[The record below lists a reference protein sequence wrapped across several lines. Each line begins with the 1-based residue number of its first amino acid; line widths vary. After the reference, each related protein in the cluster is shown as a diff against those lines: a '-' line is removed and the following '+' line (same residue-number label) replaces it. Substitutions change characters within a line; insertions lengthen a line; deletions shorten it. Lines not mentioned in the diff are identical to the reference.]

1 MWRLHLIWQFCREGR
16 TGYTKTA
23 VIQLRVAIGRDAGD
37 IQLSRMVYAPP
48 SDGSR
53 WQGLAALCW
62 LVLTDALLLAWLAL
76 KPIGWISF
84 LLLLVFLVTLPVL
97 VHLTMRTWGAF
108 NLEYWLDRNALR
120 VRWAGTCQ
128 VIPLHCIRRIIE
140 GVDEM
145 SLRPSPLDWPSPFVR
160 IVEGGQ
166 GRKLVR
172 LASVSLDQCLLIE
185 TDNGIFAISPA
196 DPVGFLEELQALNR
210 LGLSRTLPL
219 VREHPT
225 NYYALATESP
235 AGRWLLLAGLIGCL
249 ALFGYLM
256 IRFPHLPEALVFH
269 YNRQG
274 VPDSIRPK
282 NALFLLPV
290 IGLLTYLTNTLAG
303 LWMRMQ
309 GQPSGAYL
317 FWTGSLLVQALSLL
331 ALFSLTT

>member
-1 MWRLHLIWQFCREGR
+1 M
-16 TGYTKTA
+16 
-23 VIQLRVAIGRDAGD
+23 
-37 IQLSRMVYAPP
+37 SRMVYAPP
-48 SDGSR
+48 SDGTR

-62 LVLTDALLLAWLAL
+62 LLLTDAILLAWLVFM
-76 KPIGWISF
+76 PVGWSSF
-84 LLLLVFLVTLPVL
+84 LLLLIFVATLPVL
-97 VHLTMRTWGAF
+97 VHLTRRTWGAF

-128 VIPLHCIRRIIE
+128 VIPLHCILRIIE
-140 GVDEM
+140 GVDERGV
-145 SLRPSPLDWPSPFVR
+145 RPSFLDWPSPFVR

-166 GRKLVR
+166 GQRLVR
-172 LASVSLDQCLLIE
+172 LASVPLDQCLLIE
-185 TDNGIFAISPA
+185 TDDGIFAISPA
-196 DPVGFLEELQALNR
+196 DPISFLEELQALNR

-219 VREHPT
+219 VREQPT

-235 AGRWLLLAGLIGCL
+235 AGRWLLLAGLVGCL

-256 IRFPHLPEALVFH
+256 IRFPNLPESLVFH

-282 NALFLLPV
+282 NSLFLLPAV
-290 IGLLTYLTNTLAG
+290 GLLTYLTNTLAG

>member
-1 MWRLHLIWQFCREGR
+1 MWLLHLIWQFCREGR

-37 IQLSRMVYAPP
+37 IQLSRMVYEPP

-62 LVLTDALLLAWLAL
+62 LLLTDALLLAWLAL

-160 IVEGGQ
+160 IVEGGH
-166 GRKLVR
+166 GRRLVR

-185 TDNGIFAISPA
+185 TDDGIFAISPA

-331 ALFSLTT
+331 ALFSLTI

>member
-1 MWRLHLIWQFCREGR
+1 M
-16 TGYTKTA
+16 
-23 VIQLRVAIGRDAGD
+23 
-37 IQLSRMVYAPP
+37 SRMVYAPP
-48 SDGSR
+48 SDGTR

-62 LVLTDALLLAWLAL
+62 LLLTDAILLAWLTF
-76 KPIGWISF
+76 KPVGWSSF
-84 LLLLVFLVTLPVL
+84 LLLLIFVATLPVL
-97 VHLTMRTWGAF
+97 VHLTRRTWGAF

-140 GVDEM
+140 GVDERAV
-145 SLRPSPLDWPSPFVR
+145 RPSFLDWPSPYVR

-166 GRKLVR
+166 GRRLVR
-172 LASVSLDQCLLIE
+172 LASVPLDQCLLIE
-185 TDNGIFAISPA
+185 TDDGIFAISPA
-196 DPVGFLEELQALNR
+196 DPISFLEELQALNR

-219 VREHPT
+219 VREQPT

-235 AGRWLLLAGLIGCL
+235 AGRWLLLAGLVGCL

-256 IRFPHLPEALVFH
+256 IRFPNLPEALVFH

-282 NALFLLPV
+282 DSLFLLPAV
-290 IGLLTYLTNTLAG
+290 GLLTYLTNTLAG

-331 ALFSLTT
+331 ALFSLTA

>member
-1 MWRLHLIWQFCREGR
+1 
-16 TGYTKTA
+16 
-23 VIQLRVAIGRDAGD
+23 
-37 IQLSRMVYAPP
+37 MVYAPP
-48 SDGSR
+48 SDGTR

-62 LVLTDALLLAWLAL
+62 LLLTDAILLAWLVFM
-76 KPIGWISF
+76 PVGWSSF
-84 LLLLVFLVTLPVL
+84 LLLLIFVATLPVL
-97 VHLTMRTWGAF
+97 VHLTRRTWGAF

-128 VIPLHCIRRIIE
+128 VIPLHCILRIIE
-140 GVDEM
+140 GVDERAV
-145 SLRPSPLDWPSPFVR
+145 RPSFLDWPSPYVR

-166 GRKLVR
+166 GQRLVR
-172 LASVSLDQCLLIE
+172 LASVPLDQCLLIE
-185 TDNGIFAISPA
+185 TDDGIFAISPA
-196 DPVGFLEELQALNR
+196 DPISFLEELQALNR

-219 VREHPT
+219 VREQPT

-235 AGRWLLLAGLIGCL
+235 AGRWLLLAGLVGCL

-256 IRFPHLPEALVFH
+256 IRFPNLPESLVFH

-282 NALFLLPV
+282 NSLFLLPAV
-290 IGLLTYLTNTLAG
+290 GLLTYLTNTLAG

-331 ALFSLTT
+331 ALFSLTI

>member
-1 MWRLHLIWQFCREGR
+1 M
-16 TGYTKTA
+16 
-23 VIQLRVAIGRDAGD
+23 
-37 IQLSRMVYAPP
+37 SRMVYTPP

-62 LVLTDALLLAWLAL
+62 LLLTDAVLLSWLAL
-76 KPIGWISF
+76 KPVGWSSF
-84 LLLLVFLVTLPVL
+84 LLLLILLATLPVL

-120 VRWAGTCQ
+120 IRWAGTCQ

-145 SLRPSPLDWPSPFVR
+145 TVRPSVKDWPSPFVR
-160 IVEGGQ
+160 IVEGGE
-166 GRKLVR
+166 GRRLVR
-172 LASVSLDQCLLIE
+172 LASVPLDQCLLIE
-185 TDNGIFAISPA
+185 TDDGIFAISPA
-196 DPVGFLEELQALNR
+196 DPIGFLEELQALNR
-210 LGLSRTLPL
+210 LGLSRTLSL
-219 VREHPT
+219 VREQPT

-256 IRFPHLPEALVFH
+256 ILFPDLPEALVFH

-282 NALFLLPV
+282 NSLFLLPA

-309 GQPSGAYL
+309 GQLSGAYL

-331 ALFSLTT
+331 ALYSLTT

>member
-1 MWRLHLIWQFCREGR
+1 M
-16 TGYTKTA
+16 
-23 VIQLRVAIGRDAGD
+23 
-37 IQLSRMVYAPP
+37 SRMVYAPP
-48 SDGSR
+48 SDGTR

-62 LVLTDALLLAWLAL
+62 LLLTDAILLAWLAF
-76 KPIGWISF
+76 KPVGWSSF
-84 LLLLVFLVTLPVL
+84 LLLLIFVATLPVV
-97 VHLTMRTWGAF
+97 VHLTRRTWGAF

-140 GVDEM
+140 GVDERTV
-145 SLRPSPLDWPSPFVR
+145 RPSFLDWPSPYVR

-172 LASVSLDQCLLIE
+172 LASVPLDQCLLIE
-185 TDNGIFAISPA
+185 TDDGIFAISPA
-196 DPVGFLEELQALNR
+196 DPISFLEELQALNR

-219 VREHPT
+219 VREQPT
-225 NYYALATESP
+225 NFYALATESP
-235 AGRWLLLAGLIGCL
+235 AGRWLLLAGLVGCL

-256 IRFPHLPEALVFH
+256 IRFPNLPEALVFH

-282 NALFLLPV
+282 DSLFLLPA

-303 LWMRMQ
+303 LRMRMQ

>member
-1 MWRLHLIWQFCREGR
+1 
-16 TGYTKTA
+16 
-23 VIQLRVAIGRDAGD
+23 
-37 IQLSRMVYAPP
+37 MVYTPP

-53 WQGLAALCW
+53 WLGLAVLCW
-62 LVLTDALLLAWLAL
+62 LLVTDAILLAWVSL
-76 KPIGWISF
+76 KPVGWLSF
-84 LLLLVFLVTLPVL
+84 LLLLVFVLTLPAI
-97 VHLTMRTWGAF
+97 VHLTTRTWGAF

-120 VRWAGTCQ
+120 VRWAGTRQ
-128 VIPLHCIRRIIE
+128 VIPLHSIRRIVE

-145 SLRPSPLDWPSPFVR
+145 SSRPSLLDWPSPFVR

-166 GRKLVR
+166 GKRLVR
-172 LASVSLDQCLLIE
+172 LASVPLDQCLLIE
-185 TDNGIFAISPA
+185 TDGGIFAISPD

-219 VREHPT
+219 EREQPT
-225 NYYALATESP
+225 NYYALATESD
-235 AGRWLLLAGLIGCL
+235 AGRWLLLGGLIGCL

-256 IRFPHLPEALVFH
+256 VLFPDLPEALVFH

-274 VPDSIRPK
+274 VPDSVRPK

-303 LWMRMQ
+303 LWMRLQ
-309 GQPSGAYL
+309 GQHSGAYL

-331 ALFSLTT
+331 ALLSLTT

>member
-1 MWRLHLIWQFCREGR
+1 M
-16 TGYTKTA
+16 
-23 VIQLRVAIGRDAGD
+23 
-37 IQLSRMVYAPP
+37 SRMVYTPP

-62 LVLTDALLLAWLAL
+62 LLLTDAVLLLWLGL
-76 KPIGWISF
+76 KPVGWSSF
-84 LLLLVFLVTLPVL
+84 LLLLILLATLPVL

-120 VRWAGTCQ
+120 IRWAGTCQ

-145 SLRPSPLDWPSPFVR
+145 TVRPSIMDWPSPFVR
-160 IVEGGQ
+160 IVEGGG
-166 GRKLVR
+166 GRRLVR
-172 LASVSLDQCLLIE
+172 LASVPLDQCLLIE
-185 TDNGIFAISPA
+185 TDDGIFAISPA
-196 DPVGFLEELQALNR
+196 DPIGFLEELQALNR
-210 LGLSRTLPL
+210 LGLSRTLSL
-219 VREHPT
+219 VREQPT
-225 NYYALATESP
+225 NYYALATESR

-256 IRFPHLPEALVFH
+256 IRFPDLPEALVFH

-282 NALFLLPV
+282 NSLFLLPA

-309 GQPSGAYL
+309 GQLSGAYL

>member
-1 MWRLHLIWQFCREGR
+1 
-16 TGYTKTA
+16 
-23 VIQLRVAIGRDAGD
+23 
-37 IQLSRMVYAPP
+37 MVYTPP

-62 LVLTDALLLAWLAL
+62 LLLTDALLLAWLAL

-128 VIPLHCIRRIIE
+128 VIPLHSIRRIIE

-145 SLRPSPLDWPSPFVR
+145 SLRPPLLDWPSPFVR

-166 GRKLVR
+166 GRRLVR

>member
-1 MWRLHLIWQFCREGR
+1 M
-16 TGYTKTA
+16 
-23 VIQLRVAIGRDAGD
+23 
-37 IQLSRMVYAPP
+37 SRMVYAPP
-48 SDGSR
+48 SDGTR

-62 LVLTDALLLAWLAL
+62 LLLTDAILLAWLAF
-76 KPIGWISF
+76 KPVGWSSF
-84 LLLLVFLVTLPVL
+84 LLLLIFVATLPVL
-97 VHLTMRTWGAF
+97 VHLTRRTWGAF

-140 GVDEM
+140 GVDERTV
-145 SLRPSPLDWPSPFVR
+145 RPSFLDWPSPYVR

-166 GRKLVR
+166 GQRLVR
-172 LASVSLDQCLLIE
+172 LASVPLDQCLLIE
-185 TDNGIFAISPA
+185 TDDGIFAISPA
-196 DPVGFLEELQALNR
+196 DPISFLEELQALNR

-219 VREHPT
+219 VREQPT

-235 AGRWLLLAGLIGCL
+235 AGRWLLLAGLVGCL

-256 IRFPHLPEALVFH
+256 IRFPNLPESLVFH

-282 NALFLLPV
+282 NSLFLLPAV
-290 IGLLTYLTNTLAG
+290 GLLTYLTNTLAG

>member
-1 MWRLHLIWQFCREGR
+1 M
-16 TGYTKTA
+16 
-23 VIQLRVAIGRDAGD
+23 
-37 IQLSRMVYAPP
+37 SRMVYAPP
-48 SDGSR
+48 SDGTR

-62 LVLTDALLLAWLAL
+62 LLLTDVILLAWLAF
-76 KPIGWISF
+76 KPVGWSSF
-84 LLLLVFLVTLPVL
+84 LLLLIFVATLPVL
-97 VHLTMRTWGAF
+97 VHLARRTWGAF

-140 GVDEM
+140 GVDERTV
-145 SLRPSPLDWPSPFVR
+145 RPSFLDWPSPYVR
-160 IVEGGQ
+160 IVEAGQ
-166 GRKLVR
+166 GRRLVR
-172 LASVSLDQCLLIE
+172 LASVPLDQCLLIE
-185 TDNGIFAISPA
+185 TDDGIFAISPA
-196 DPVGFLEELQALNR
+196 DPISFLEELQALNR

-219 VREHPT
+219 VREQPR

-235 AGRWLLLAGLIGCL
+235 AGRWLLLAGLVGCL

-256 IRFPHLPEALVFH
+256 IRFPNLPEALVFH

-282 NALFLLPV
+282 DSLFLLPAV
-290 IGLLTYLTNTLAG
+290 GLLTYLTNTLAG
-303 LWMRMQ
+303 LWMKMQ

>member
-1 MWRLHLIWQFCREGR
+1 
-16 TGYTKTA
+16 
-23 VIQLRVAIGRDAGD
+23 
-37 IQLSRMVYAPP
+37 
-48 SDGSR
+48 
-53 WQGLAALCW
+53 
-62 LVLTDALLLAWLAL
+62 
-76 KPIGWISF
+76 
-84 LLLLVFLVTLPVL
+84 
-97 VHLTMRTWGAF
+97 MRTWGAF

-128 VIPLHCIRRIIE
+128 VIPLHSIRRIIE

-145 SLRPSPLDWPSPFVR
+145 SLRPPLLDWPSPFVR

-166 GRKLVR
+166 GRRLVR

-219 VREHPT
+219 VREHPK

-290 IGLLTYLTNTLAG
+290 HRPPDIPDKYTGWPVDEDAG
-303 LWMRMQ
+303 STVRRLSVLDRFSA
-309 GQPSGAYL
+309 GASAFALGIVQPDNMTRFRILCSAKP
-317 FWTGSLLVQALSLL
+317 W
-331 ALFSLTT
+331 

>member
-1 MWRLHLIWQFCREGR
+1 
-16 TGYTKTA
+16 
-23 VIQLRVAIGRDAGD
+23 
-37 IQLSRMVYAPP
+37 MVYTPP

-53 WQGLAALCW
+53 WQGLAALGW
-62 LVLTDALLLAWLAL
+62 LLLTDAILLAWVAL
-76 KPIGWISF
+76 KPVGWRSF

-97 VHLTMRTWGAF
+97 VHLTTRTWGAF

-120 VRWAGTCQ
+120 VRWASTRQ
-128 VIPLHCIRRIIE
+128 VIPLHSIRRIVE

-145 SLRPSPLDWPSPFVR
+145 SSRPSLLDWPSPFVR

-166 GRKLVR
+166 GRRLVR
-172 LASVSLDQCLLIE
+172 LASVPLDQCLLIE
-185 TDNGIFAISPA
+185 TDNGIFAISPD
-196 DPVGFLEELQALNR
+196 DPGGFLEELQALNR

-219 VREHPT
+219 EREQPT
-225 NYYALATESP
+225 NYYALATESA
-235 AGRWLLLAGLIGCL
+235 AGRWLLLSGLIGCL

-256 IRFPHLPEALVFH
+256 IRFPNLPEALVFH

-303 LWMRMQ
+303 LWLKLQ
-309 GQPSGAYL
+309 GQHSGAYL
-317 FWTGSLLVQALSLL
+317 FWAGSLLVQALSLL
-331 ALFSLTT
+331 ALLSLTT

>member
-1 MWRLHLIWQFCREGR
+1 M
-16 TGYTKTA
+16 
-23 VIQLRVAIGRDAGD
+23 
-37 IQLSRMVYAPP
+37 SRMVYAPP
-48 SDGSR
+48 SDGTR

-62 LVLTDALLLAWLAL
+62 LLLTDAILLAWLAF
-76 KPIGWISF
+76 KPVGWSSF
-84 LLLLVFLVTLPVL
+84 LLLLIFVATLPVL
-97 VHLTMRTWGAF
+97 VHLTRRTWGAF

-140 GVDEM
+140 GVDERTV
-145 SLRPSPLDWPSPFVR
+145 RPSFLDWPSPYVR

-172 LASVSLDQCLLIE
+172 LASVPLDQCLLIE
-185 TDNGIFAISPA
+185 TDDGIFAISPA
-196 DPVGFLEELQALNR
+196 DPISFLEELQALNR

-219 VREHPT
+219 VREQPT
-225 NYYALATESP
+225 NFYALATESP
-235 AGRWLLLAGLIGCL
+235 AGRWLLLAGLVGCL

-256 IRFPHLPEALVFH
+256 IRFPNLPEALVFH

-282 NALFLLPV
+282 DSLFLLPA

-303 LWMRMQ
+303 LRMRMQ

>member
-1 MWRLHLIWQFCREGR
+1 M
-16 TGYTKTA
+16 
-23 VIQLRVAIGRDAGD
+23 
-37 IQLSRMVYAPP
+37 SRMVYAPP
-48 SDGSR
+48 SDGTR

-62 LVLTDALLLAWLAL
+62 LLLTDAILLAWLVFM
-76 KPIGWISF
+76 PVGWSSF
-84 LLLLVFLVTLPVL
+84 LLLLIFVATLPVL
-97 VHLTMRTWGAF
+97 VHLTRRTWGAF

-128 VIPLHCIRRIIE
+128 VIPLHCILRIIE
-140 GVDEM
+140 GVDERAV
-145 SLRPSPLDWPSPFVR
+145 RPSFLDWPSPYVR

-166 GRKLVR
+166 GQRLVR
-172 LASVSLDQCLLIE
+172 LASVPLDQCLLIE
-185 TDNGIFAISPA
+185 TDDGIFAISPA
-196 DPVGFLEELQALNR
+196 DPISFLEELQALNR

-219 VREHPT
+219 VREQPT

-235 AGRWLLLAGLIGCL
+235 AGRWLLLAGLVGCL

-256 IRFPHLPEALVFH
+256 IRFPNLPESLVFH

-282 NALFLLPV
+282 NSLFLLPAV
-290 IGLLTYLTNTLAG
+290 GLLTYLTNTLAG

>member
-1 MWRLHLIWQFCREGR
+1 M
-16 TGYTKTA
+16 
-23 VIQLRVAIGRDAGD
+23 
-37 IQLSRMVYAPP
+37 SRMVYAPP
-48 SDGSR
+48 SDGTR

-62 LVLTDALLLAWLAL
+62 LLLTDAILLAWLAF
-76 KPIGWISF
+76 KPVGWSSF
-84 LLLLVFLVTLPVL
+84 LLLLIFVATLPVL
-97 VHLTMRTWGAF
+97 VHLTRRTWGAF

-140 GVDEM
+140 GVDERAV
-145 SLRPSPLDWPSPFVR
+145 RPSFLDWPSPYVR

-166 GRKLVR
+166 GRRLVR
-172 LASVSLDQCLLIE
+172 LASVPLDQCLLIE
-185 TDNGIFAISPA
+185 TDDGIFAISPA
-196 DPVGFLEELQALNR
+196 DPISFLEELQALNR

-219 VREHPT
+219 VREQPT

-235 AGRWLLLAGLIGCL
+235 AGRWLLLAGLAGCL

-256 IRFPHLPEALVFH
+256 IRFPNLPEALVFH

-282 NALFLLPV
+282 DSLFLLPAV
-290 IGLLTYLTNTLAG
+290 GLLTYLTNTLAG

>member
-1 MWRLHLIWQFCREGR
+1 
-16 TGYTKTA
+16 
-23 VIQLRVAIGRDAGD
+23 
-37 IQLSRMVYAPP
+37 
-48 SDGSR
+48 
-53 WQGLAALCW
+53 LAALCW
-62 LVLTDALLLAWLAL
+62 LLLTDAILLAWLVFM
-76 KPIGWISF
+76 PVGWSSF
-84 LLLLVFLVTLPVL
+84 LLLLIFVATLPVL
-97 VHLTMRTWGAF
+97 VHLTRRTWGAF

-128 VIPLHCIRRIIE
+128 VIPLHCILRIIE
-140 GVDEM
+140 GVDERAV
-145 SLRPSPLDWPSPFVR
+145 RPSFLDWPSPYVR

-166 GRKLVR
+166 GQRLVR
-172 LASVSLDQCLLIE
+172 LASVPLDQCLLIE
-185 TDNGIFAISPA
+185 TDDGIFAISPA
-196 DPVGFLEELQALNR
+196 DPISFLEELQALNR

-219 VREHPT
+219 VREQPT

-235 AGRWLLLAGLIGCL
+235 AGRWLLLAGLVGCL

-256 IRFPHLPEALVFH
+256 IRFPNLPESLVFH

-282 NALFLLPV
+282 NSLFLLPAV
-290 IGLLTYLTNTLAG
+290 GLLTYLTNTLAG

>member
-1 MWRLHLIWQFCREGR
+1 M
-16 TGYTKTA
+16 
-23 VIQLRVAIGRDAGD
+23 
-37 IQLSRMVYAPP
+37 SRMVYAPP
-48 SDGSR
+48 SDGTR

-62 LVLTDALLLAWLAL
+62 LLLTDAILLAWLAFM
-76 KPIGWISF
+76 PVGWSSF
-84 LLLLVFLVTLPVL
+84 LLLLIFVATLPVL
-97 VHLTMRTWGAF
+97 VHLTRRTWGAF

-128 VIPLHCIRRIIE
+128 VIPLHCILRIIE
-140 GVDEM
+140 GVDERAV
-145 SLRPSPLDWPSPFVR
+145 RPSFRDWPSPFVR

-166 GRKLVR
+166 GRRLVR
-172 LASVSLDQCLLIE
+172 LASVPLDQCLLIE
-185 TDNGIFAISPA
+185 TDDGIFAISPA
-196 DPVGFLEELQALNR
+196 DPISFLEELQALNR
-210 LGLSRTLPL
+210 LGLSRTLAP
-219 VREHPT
+219 VREQPT

-235 AGRWLLLAGLIGCL
+235 AGRWLLLAGLVGCL

-256 IRFPHLPEALVFH
+256 IRFPDLPEALVFH

-282 NALFLLPV
+282 NSLFLLPAV
-290 IGLLTYLTNTLAG
+290 GLLTYLTNTLAG

-309 GQPSGAYL
+309 GQRSGAYL

>member
-1 MWRLHLIWQFCREGR
+1 M
-16 TGYTKTA
+16 
-23 VIQLRVAIGRDAGD
+23 
-37 IQLSRMVYAPP
+37 
-48 SDGSR
+48 
-53 WQGLAALCW
+53 AALCW
-62 LVLTDALLLAWLAL
+62 LLLTDALLLAWLAL

-166 GRKLVR
+166 GRRLVR

-185 TDNGIFAISPA
+185 TDDGIFAISPA

-235 AGRWLLLAGLIGCL
+235 AVAGCFL
-249 ALFGYLM
+249 
-256 IRFPHLPEALVFH
+256 RVDRLPRPLRLSHDPVPSFAG
-269 YNRQG
+269 G
-274 VPDSIRPK
+274 V
-282 NALFLLPV
+282 
-290 IGLLTYLTNTLAG
+290 G
-303 LWMRMQ
+303 
-309 GQPSGAYL
+309 
-317 FWTGSLLVQALSLL
+317 
-331 ALFSLTT
+331 FSLQSTRCAGQHPAKERSFLAASHRPPDIPDKYTGWPVDEDAGSTVRRLSVLDRFSAGASAFALGIVQPDNMTRFRILCSAKPW

>member
-1 MWRLHLIWQFCREGR
+1 M
-16 TGYTKTA
+16 
-23 VIQLRVAIGRDAGD
+23 
-37 IQLSRMVYAPP
+37 SRMVYAPP

-62 LVLTDALLLAWLAL
+62 LLLTDAILLAWVSL
-76 KPIGWISF
+76 KPIGWSSF
-84 LLLLVFLVTLPVL
+84 LLLLVFLATLPVL

-128 VIPLHCIRRIIE
+128 VIPLHNIRRIIE

-145 SLRPSPLDWPSPFVR
+145 SVRPSLLDWPSPFVR
-160 IVEGGQ
+160 IMEGGQ
-166 GRKLVR
+166 GRRLVR
-172 LASVSLDQCLLIE
+172 LASVPLEQCLLIE
-185 TDNGIFAISPA
+185 TDGGIFAISPE

-210 LGLSRTLPL
+210 LGLARTLPL
-219 VREHPT
+219 EREQPT
-225 NYYALATESP
+225 NYYALATESKE
-235 AGRWLLLAGLIGCL
+235 GRWLLLAGLIGCF

-256 IRFPHLPEALVFH
+256 ILFPHLPDALIFH

-290 IGLLTYLTNTLAG
+290 IGIMTYLTNTLAG
-303 LWMRMQ
+303 LWMRLQ
-309 GQPSGAYL
+309 GQPTGAYL

>member
-1 MWRLHLIWQFCREGR
+1 M
-16 TGYTKTA
+16 
-23 VIQLRVAIGRDAGD
+23 
-37 IQLSRMVYAPP
+37 SRMVYTPP

-53 WQGLAALCW
+53 WQGLAGLCW
-62 LVLTDALLLAWLAL
+62 LLLTDAVLLSWLAL
-76 KPIGWISF
+76 KPVGWSSF
-84 LLLLVFLVTLPVL
+84 LLLLILLATLPVL

-120 VRWAGTCQ
+120 IRWAGTCQ

-145 SLRPSPLDWPSPFVR
+145 TVRPSVKDWPSPFVR
-160 IVEGGQ
+160 IVEGGE
-166 GRKLVR
+166 GRRLVR
-172 LASVSLDQCLLIE
+172 LASVPLDQCLLIE
-185 TDNGIFAISPA
+185 TDDGIFAISPA
-196 DPVGFLEELQALNR
+196 DPIGFLEELQALNR
-210 LGLSRTLPL
+210 LGLSRTLSL
-219 VREHPT
+219 VREQPT

-256 IRFPHLPEALVFH
+256 VLFPDLPEALVFH

-282 NALFLLPV
+282 NSLFLLPA

-309 GQPSGAYL
+309 GQLSGAYL

-331 ALFSLTT
+331 ALYSLTT

>member
-1 MWRLHLIWQFCREGR
+1 M
-16 TGYTKTA
+16 
-23 VIQLRVAIGRDAGD
+23 
-37 IQLSRMVYAPP
+37 SRMVYAPP
-48 SDGSR
+48 SDGTR

-62 LVLTDALLLAWLAL
+62 LLLTDAILLAWLAFM
-76 KPIGWISF
+76 PVGWSSF
-84 LLLLVFLVTLPVL
+84 LLLLIFVATLPVL
-97 VHLTMRTWGAF
+97 VHLTRRTWGAF

-128 VIPLHCIRRIIE
+128 VIPLHSILRIIE
-140 GVDEM
+140 GVDERAV
-145 SLRPSPLDWPSPFVR
+145 RPSFLDWPSPYVR

-166 GRKLVR
+166 GRRLVR
-172 LASVSLDQCLLIE
+172 LASVPLDQCLLIE
-185 TDNGIFAISPA
+185 TDDGIYAISPA
-196 DPVGFLEELQALNR
+196 DPISFLEELQALNR
-210 LGLSRTLPL
+210 LGLSRTLPP
-219 VREHPT
+219 VREQPT

-235 AGRWLLLAGLIGCL
+235 AGRWLLLAGLVGCL

-256 IRFPHLPEALVFH
+256 IRFPNLPESLVFH

-282 NALFLLPV
+282 NSLFLLPAV
-290 IGLLTYLTNTLAG
+290 GLLTYLTNTLAG

-309 GQPSGAYL
+309 GQRSGAYL